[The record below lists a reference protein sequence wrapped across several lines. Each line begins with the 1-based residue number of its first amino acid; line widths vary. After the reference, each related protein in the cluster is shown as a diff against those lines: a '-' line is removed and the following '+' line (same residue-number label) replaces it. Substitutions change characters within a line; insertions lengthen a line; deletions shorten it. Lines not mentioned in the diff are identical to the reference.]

1 MQYAM
6 TRSNKFSFLLLAA
19 LFSLCLSAVAQTA
32 GIEGKVVDPARQP
45 VAYATV
51 FLEKTNLAAFTD
63 AEGGYRLTDV
73 PAGNYTLQISY
84 VGFSPY
90 RTEISLQPGRQ
101 LRLPTVELKEN
112 GRLGE
117 VTVTAKTETRRIKEL
132 PYAVAAIDMQAFR
145 HTGSDLNQLLNQ
157 TTGVR
162 IREEGGMGSGFNF
175 NLNGFSGKQVKFLLD
190 GVPMDNYSYSFGL
203 HNLSPGMIERV
214 EVYKGVLP
222 VHLAADA
229 LGGAVNIVSRQT
241 ANYLDASYSYG
252 SFHTHRASVSHAF
265 TNDRSGYTL
274 RTHVFYNASD
284 NDYKVW
290 VSVMDLETKE
300 KGPEQWVRRF
310 HDAYRAGGFRVE
322 TGWTGRRWADDL
334 LFGLILSGNEKEIQ
348 NGVTMEKV
356 YGGKTSDNRT
366 WVPSV
371 RYRKKDF
378 LTEGL
383 EISVSGHYSRS
394 VYHFTD
400 TTAYR
405 YNWLGE
411 RVPQAS
417 ASAGEDIRSRL
428 RMRDGEGQVLGNAA
442 YRLTADQRLSLNYL
456 FSRFGRRMHDKEDP
470 DNREH
475 KIPQQAGKH
484 ILGLGWTMQRARWTA
499 SAFTKLYRMQ
509 GRSYEYKDQFQETE
523 RLEAFSTSYT
533 NLGYGASAAW
543 FVLRPLQLK
552 ASYEHTYRLPE
563 GTEMFGDGLFNQ
575 RNPDLK
581 PESSDNLNASLHYD
595 QFLGADHRLSVEGGV
610 LLRYAKDFIQKE
622 LKEPSMRYVNLG
634 RVKTVGLEGG
644 ATYAFK
650 RLFRIGGNLTWQH
663 IRDDME
669 FITVEGYVGAGQKKN
684 FTYKDRLPNIPYL
697 FGNATAGMRLED
709 VFRKR
714 SWLTIDYDLNYV
726 HAYFLSWPSLGAK
739 DSKAVIPRQ
748 VGHNLSVGYAL
759 EGGRYQLTVTGRNLA
774 NAKLYDNYMLQ
785 KPGRAFYL
793 TLRYFMGS

>member
-1 MQYAM
+1 M
-6 TRSNKFSFLLLAA
+6 TRSNKFFFLLLAA
-19 LFSLCLSAVAQTA
+19 LLSNCLAAAAQTA
-32 GIEGKVVDPARQP
+32 RIEGKVVDPARQP

-63 AEGGYRLTDV
+63 ADGFYQLPDI
-73 PAGNYTLQISY
+73 PAGTYTFRISY
-84 VGFSPY
+84 VGFAAY
-90 RTEISLQPGRQ
+90 QAAISLKPGQ
-101 LRLPTVELKEN
+101 TLQLPTVELKEN

-117 VTVTAKTETRRIKEL
+117 VTVTAKTESRRIQEL
-132 PYAVAAIDMQAFR
+132 PYSVAAIDMKAFR
-145 HTGSDLNQLLNQ
+145 NTGSDLNQLINQ

-203 HNLSPGMIERV
+203 NNLSPGMIERV

-229 LGGAVNIVSRQT
+229 LGGAVNIVSRRT
-241 ANYLDASYSYG
+241 ADYLDASYSYG
-252 SFHTHRASVSHAF
+252 SFNTHRVSVSHAF
-265 TNDRSGYTL
+265 TEARSGYTI
-274 RTHVFYNASD
+274 RTNLFYNYSD

-290 VSVMDLETKE
+290 VPVMNLETKE

-310 HDAYRAGGFRVE
+310 HDAYQAAGLRME
-322 TGWTGRRWADDL
+322 TGWTGRAWADDL
-334 LFGLILSGNEKEIQ
+334 LFGLILSGNDKEIQ

-366 WVPSV
+366 LVPSV

-383 EISVSGHYSRS
+383 DVSLYGSYSRS
-394 VYHFTD
+394 LYHFTD

-411 RVPQAS
+411 RVPQES
-417 ASAGEDIRSRL
+417 ASAGEDTRSRL
-428 RMRDGEGQVLGNAA
+428 RMRDNEGQVLGNAG
-442 YRLTADQRLSLNYL
+442 YRLSPEQHFSLNYL
-456 FSRFGRRMHDKEDP
+456 FSRFGRKVHDKEDP

-475 KIPQQAGKH
+475 KIPQHASKH
-484 ILGLGWTMQRARWTA
+484 ILGLGWTMNRPRWTT
-499 SAFTKLYRMQ
+499 SAFAKLYRMQ

-523 RLEAFSTSYT
+523 RLEAFSTAYT
-533 NLGYGASAAW
+533 HLGYGASASW

-563 GTEMFGDGLFNQ
+563 GMEMFGDGLFNQ

-581 PESSDNLNASLHYD
+581 PESSDNLNAALNYDHY
-595 QFLGADHRLSVEGGV
+595 LGSDHRLSVEGGV

-634 RVKTVGLEGG
+634 RVKTFGVEGG
-644 ATYAFK
+644 ATYAFR
-650 RLFRIGGNLTWQH
+650 RLFRVGGNLTWQN

-697 FGNATAGMRLED
+697 FGNATAGVRLYD
-709 VFRKR
+709 LFFKR

-726 HAYFLSWPSLGAK
+726 HAYFLSWPSLGSK

-748 VGHNLSVGYAL
+748 VAHNLSVGYSFG
-759 EGGRYQLTVTGRNLA
+759 GGRYNMTVTGRNLA
-774 NAKLYDNYMLQ
+774 NAKLYDNYLLQ

>member
-1 MQYAM
+1 M

-19 LFSLCLSAVAQTA
+19 LLAFRLPAASQTA
-32 GIEGKVVDPARQP
+32 LIEGKVVDPARRP

-63 AEGGYRLTDV
+63 AEGCYRLTEV
-73 PAGNYTLQISY
+73 PAGSYTLQISY

-90 RTEISLQPGRQ
+90 QSVVNVKPGQ
-101 LRLPTVELKEN
+101 ALRLPAVELKEN
-112 GRLGE
+112 GRLDE
-117 VTVTAKTETRRIKEL
+117 VTVTAKTAARRIREL

-203 HNLSPGMIERV
+203 HNLSPGLIDRV

-229 LGGAVNIVSRQT
+229 LGGAVNIVSRRT

-252 SFHTHRASVSHAF
+252 SFHTHRASVSQAF
-265 TNDRSGYTL
+265 TNRRSGFTL
-274 RTHVFYNASD
+274 RTHLFYNASD

-290 VSVMDLETKE
+290 VAVTDLETKE
-300 KGPEQWVRRF
+300 KGPARWVRRF
-310 HDAYRAGGFRVE
+310 HDAYRAAGLRVE

-334 LFGLILSGNEKEIQ
+334 LFGLILSGNDKEIQ

-366 WVPSV
+366 LVPSV
-371 RYRKKDF
+371 RYRKTDF
-378 LTEGL
+378 LAEGL
-383 EISVSGHYSRS
+383 DVSVSGNYSRS
-394 VYHFTD
+394 LYHFND
-400 TTAYR
+400 TVAYR

-411 RVPQAS
+411 RVPQES
-417 ASAGEDIRSRL
+417 ASAAEDTRSRL
-428 RMRDGEGQVLGNAA
+428 RMRDNEGQVLANAV
-442 YRLTADQRLSLNYL
+442 YRLAEDQSLSLNYL
-456 FSRFGRRMHDKEDP
+456 FAGFGRRMHDKEDP
-470 DNREH
+470 GNREH
-475 KIPQQAGKH
+475 KIPQHAAKH
-484 ILGLGWTMQRARWTA
+484 ILGVGWTMDRARWTA
-499 SAFTKLYRMQ
+499 SAFTKLYRMR
-509 GRSYEYKDQFQETE
+509 GRSFEYKDQFQETE

-543 FVLRPLQLK
+543 FVLRPVQLK

-563 GTEMFGDGLFNQ
+563 GMEMFGDGLFNQ

-595 QFLGADHRLSVEGGV
+595 QFLGADHRLSAEGGV

-634 RVKTVGLEGG
+634 RVKTLGLEGSLS
-644 ATYAFK
+644 YAFR
-650 RLFRIGGNLTWQH
+650 RLFRVGGNLTWQH

-669 FITVEGYVGAGQKKN
+669 FITVDGYVGAGQKKN

-697 FGNATAGMRLED
+697 FGNATAGIGLED
-709 VFRKR
+709 VFLKR
-714 SWLTIDYDLNYV
+714 SRFTVDYDLNYV
-726 HAYFLSWPSLGAK
+726 HAYFLSWPSLGSK

-748 VGHNLSVGYAL
+748 VAHNLSVGYSL
-759 EGGRYQLTVTGRNLA
+759 EGGRYNLTVTGRNLG

-793 TLRYFMGS
+793 TLRYVMGG